1 MKLVVL
7 ILLGFLFTGSSLND
21 GRKANE
27 AFQRGDYAKAVRLY
41 RQAIEQ
47 NPDDARLYF
56 NLGNALSELGETE
69 EAIEVYNQ
77 YKSKSENVEQQALA
91 DYNQGRLLTEN
102 EQYDEALK
110 YYRDAL
116 RKNPDDADARHNF
129 ELALKKQQEQ
139 EEQQSEEDPEDQSNE
154 DQEQDGD
161 QDQEQNDQE
170 QENQDQQEDQN
181 QNQNQQSDSQEEQ
194 DGEEQQQP
202 QPDSMS
208 REEAENLLDALGQL
222 ERELLEGR
230 KKEATESSSNND
242 RDW

>member
-7 ILLGFLFTGSSLND
+7 ILLGFLFTASSLND

-27 AFQRGDYAKAVRLY
+27 AFERGDYAEAVQLY
-41 RQAIEQ
+41 RQAIAQ

-69 EAIEVYNQ
+69 QALEVYNQ
-77 YKSKSENVEQQALA
+77 YKSMSDNVQQQALA

-129 ELALKKQQEQ
+129 ELALKKQQQE
-139 EEQQSEEDPEDQSNE
+139 EEQQPEQEPDDQSNE
-154 DQEQDGD
+154 DQEQDGE
-161 QDQEQNDQE
+161 QDQEQNEQE
-170 QENQDQQEDQN
+170 QENQDQQQD

-194 DGEEQQQP
+194 DGEQQQQP
-202 QPDSMS
+202 QPESMS

-230 KKEATESSSNND
+230 KKEATESSSSND